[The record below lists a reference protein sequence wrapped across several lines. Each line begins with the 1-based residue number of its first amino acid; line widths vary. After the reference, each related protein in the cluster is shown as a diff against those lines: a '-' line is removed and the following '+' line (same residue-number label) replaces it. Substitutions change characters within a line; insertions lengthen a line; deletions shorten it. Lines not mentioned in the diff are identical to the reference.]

1 MPVLNVALA
10 GNPNTGKTT
19 LFNALTGAQ
28 QRIGNWPGVTVEK
41 VVGQI
46 KKGGKVISIVDL
58 PGTYTLA
65 GYSLEEKIVVD
76 YITGE
81 KPDLVVNVVDAS
93 NLERNLYLTIQLIE
107 LGHPLLVI
115 LNMIDEAQGK
125 GFEIDTQILSH
136 HLGVPVLATIA
147 SRKDGVQQ
155 LLEQFDVSIQAPQAA
170 ADSLL
175 PAYLERFRALSA
187 ARIEEAQ
194 IEARYDFIGQIVEQ
208 AVKKVSTEEKGWSE
222 KLDDILTNRLL
233 GIPIFLAI
241 MYLLFELSFSWV
253 GSPLS
258 DLLDVLINEK
268 IAEWTSVVLTS
279 AGVADWLNSLLVDGV
294 IAGVG
299 SVLVFVPIIFT
310 LFLLISFIEG
320 TGYMARGAF
329 IMDQVM
335 RRLGLSGKAFLPILM
350 GFGCSVPAIMGAR
363 ILDTE
368 RDRRVTVLITPL
380 MSCSARLPVYA
391 LLASVFFVGKE
402 TQVIFSLYLLGIVIA
417 ILMGIL
423 LKSTILKGESEPL
436 IMELPPYRMP
446 ALRTVILQTWE
457 RGKGFLVKAG
467 TIIFSMSVL
476 LWFVSSYNL
485 SGPAEIQDSLAA
497 AIGSAIAPLFS
508 LHGFAG
514 WESGVALL
522 TGIMAKE
529 AVVSTM
535 AIVYGAGELVNETPE
550 ILTNLQT
557 TMNSVFTPLSAYAF
571 LVFTLL
577 YTPCMAALAAIKKE
591 LSSWKWT
598 LFAAGYPF
606 VLAWTV
612 SLIIYQVGLLLGWG
626 G

>member
-1 MPVLNVALA
+1 MPVINVALA

-76 YITGE
+76 YITKE

-107 LGHPLLVI
+107 LGRPMLVV

-125 GFEIDTQILSH
+125 GFEIDTQSLSH
-136 HLGVPVLATIA
+136 HLGVPVVTTVA
-147 SRKDGVQQ
+147 SRKDGVQR
-155 LLEQFDVSIQAPQAA
+155 LLEQFDISAQPPQAA

-175 PAYLERFRALSA
+175 PAYLERNRSLA
-187 ARIEEAQ
+187 AAQLEEAQ
-194 IEARYDFIGQIVEQ
+194 IEARYAFIGQILEQ
-208 AVKKVSTEEKGWSE
+208 AVKKESTDQRGWSE

-241 MYLLFELSFSWV
+241 MYFLFELSFSWV

-268 IAEWTSVVLTS
+268 LAAWTIEVMTA
-279 AGVADWLNSLLVDGV
+279 AGAADWLSSLLVDGV

-299 SVLVFVPIIFT
+299 GVLVFVPIIFT
-310 LFLLISFIEG
+310 LFLLISFVEG

-329 IMDQVM
+329 IMDQAM
-335 RRLGLSGKAFLPILM
+335 RRLGLSGKAFLPMLM

-368 RDRRVTVLITPL
+368 RDRRVTMLITPL

-391 LLASVFFVGKE
+391 LLAAVFFAGKE
-402 TQVIFSLYLLGIVIA
+402 TPVIFSLYLLGIVFA

-423 LKSTILKGESEPL
+423 FKSTILKGESEPL
-436 IMELPPYRMP
+436 ILELPPYRMP
-446 ALRTVILQTWE
+446 ALRTVVLQTWE
-457 RGKGFLVKAG
+457 RGKGFLIKAG

-476 LWFVSSYNL
+476 LWFLCGYNL

-497 AIGSAIAPLFS
+497 AIGGVIAPLFA
-508 LHGFAG
+508 LHGFAN

-535 AIVYGAGELVNETPE
+535 AIVYGAGELASEAPE
-550 ILTNLQT
+550 MVTQIQAV
-557 TMNSVFTPLSAYAF
+557 MSSVFTPLAAYAF
-571 LVFTLL
+571 LVFNLL
-577 YTPCMAALAAIKKE
+577 YTPCMAALATLRKE
-591 LSSWKWT
+591 FGSWKWT

-606 VLAWTV
+606 VLAWLV
-612 SLIIYQVGLLLGWG
+612 SLVIYQSGLRLGWG